1 MKTEELDYYLPAEL
15 IAQQPAKTRSQ
26 SRLLV
31 LERQNGSLT
40 DTRFD
45 KIGEFLRKGDCLVLN
60 DTKVLAAT
68 FLRET
73 SDGRQTRRAVFESTG

>member
-1 MKTEELDYYLPAEL
+1 MKTKELDYHLPAEL
-15 IAQQPAKTRSQ
+15 IAQQPAKNRSQ

-31 LERQNGSLT
+31 LERQNGLLT

-60 DTKVLAAT
+60 DTKV
-68 FLRET
+68 
-73 SDGRQTRRAVFESTG
+73 